1 MRPLQT
7 PLILG
12 LLAAAPLTANAQQ
25 SWGGTPPS
33 AWADLAPLGAWER
46 LGGVDNAALLAED
59 AARAG
64 GPLRYGVVIDAPFDL
79 SGSGQWDV
87 VSGGLV
93 WRLGLSSGSAYSL
106 GLEFDRLSL
115 PEGAEL
121 YVLSGDGEQVL
132 GAYNQRNERPDGGF
146 AVEPVAGDRAII
158 ELFLP
163 DWAEAQARLSLGHVI
178 HDYRN
183 LFALENGTAGFSSGD
198 GGCSIDA
205 NCAAG
210 DPYDLEKRMTV
221 RTLSGGILCS
231 AALIN
236 NTANDGTGYLVT
248 ANQCGQNA
256 NTIVRFGYE
265 RPDCNTGTAPTT
277 KNLSGVTFLSADP
290 VTDSALYELTS
301 PIPLSYE
308 PAFSGWS
315 RSGTAPTL
323 GVTLHHPF
331 GGPKAIAID
340 NDGGTGGQIIIQGVG
355 AVLAWAME
363 CQVGG
368 TETGSE
374 GAALWDQN
382 GFLRGVNVGSPV
394 GSCANAY
401 YGGFQLFY
409 ENAALSQWLDP
420 LGLDPQSIG
429 AFDAV
434 NPNGVSEPQI
444 SGVTPSVIEAIAID
458 GQSVIIE
465 GVGFNGTSE
474 VRVNGVALE
483 VLPPQYQVLSD
494 TQIEVQVAPPAAL
507 GPLTL
512 EVIDADGSD
521 TVTVTVV
528 ANAVPT
534 LELANSDPNFL
545 LSAINAQI
553 YVGSQ
558 PGDVVFLQASA
569 TLEPSILPGVVSLD
583 IGAFFTDLAD
593 LGVFVIPPTTGY
605 ILVEAPLP
613 NDLPPG
619 IQVFTQAAVVPALN
633 PVLPA
638 LVTNFQSGTVLF

>member
-1 MRPLQT
+1 MRPSQT
-7 PLILG
+7 LLALG
-12 LLAAAPLTANAQQ
+12 LLAATPLAASAQQ
-25 SWGGTPPS
+25 SWGGAPPS
-33 AWADLAPLGAWER
+33 GWADLPPLDAWER
-46 LGGVDNAALLAED
+46 LGGVNHAALLAED
-59 AARAG
+59 ATRAG
-64 GPLRYGVVIDAPFDL
+64 GPLRYGMMLGANFGLTD
-79 SGSGQWDV
+79 SGQWDA
-87 VSGGLV
+87 VSGGQV
-93 WRLGLSSGSAYSL
+93 WRLGLTSSGAHSL
-106 GLEFDRLSL
+106 GLEFDELRL

-132 GAYNQRNERPDGGF
+132 GAFNQRNERPDGGF
-146 AVEPVAGDRAII
+146 AVEPVGGDRAVI
-158 ELFLP
+158 ELYLP
-163 DWAEAQARLSLGHVI
+163 DWAESEARLSLGHVI

-183 LFALENGTAGFSSGD
+183 LFALENGTAGYSSGD

-210 DPYDLEKRMTV
+210 NPYDLQKRMTV
-221 RTLSGGILCS
+221 RTLSGGVLCS

-248 ANQCGQNA
+248 AKQCGQSA

-265 RPDCNTGTAPTT
+265 RPGCNTGTAPTT
-277 KNLSGVTFLSADP
+277 NNLSGVTLLAADP

-308 PAFSGWS
+308 PAYSGWT
-315 RSGTAPTL
+315 RSGTGLTL

-331 GGPKAIAID
+331 GGPKSIAID
-340 NDGGTGGQIIIQGVG
+340 NNGGSGGLVTIQGVG
-355 AVLAWAME
+355 DVLAWSMD
-363 CQVGG
+363 CQTGG

-374 GAALWDQN
+374 GAGLWDQN
-382 GFLRGVNVGSPV
+382 GRLRGVNVGAPV

-401 YGGFQLFY
+401 FGGFQLFY
-409 ENAALSQWLDP
+409 VNAGLSQWLDP
-420 LGLDPQSIG
+420 LALNPQTLE

-474 VRVNGVALE
+474 VRVNGVPLE

-494 TQIEVQVAPPAAL
+494 TQIEVQIEPPTAL

-512 EVIDADGSD
+512 EVIDANGSD
-521 TVTVTVV
+521 TVDLTVV
-528 ANAVPT
+528 ANAAPT

-545 LSAINAQI
+545 LTAINAQI
-553 YVGSQ
+553 YVASQ

-613 NDLPPG
+613 DDLPPG
-619 IQVFTQAAVVPALN
+619 TQVFTQAAVVPALN

-638 LVTNFQSGTVLF
+638 LVTNYQSGTVLF